1 MIRRL
6 GVLIA
11 CMATASVGAASAQD
25 ELPAD
30 GAHLSF
36 FGFEAGAH
44 LTDLDDQVREL
55 GGSGLRCT
63 RSRAD
68 RRLLDCR
75 GTAPDPAA
83 GRQIEI
89 WISAID
95 SLVGVVTI
103 SGDVSAAQL
112 DDWRRLIEQD
122 YGKVGARVQGP
133 QWMMQWVRRRQ
144 MIRLT
149 WRVENNQ
156 KVASVS
162 LVDGPV
168 LDGWGRSSAR

>member
-1 MIRRL
+1 MIRCL
-6 GVLIA
+6 GVLVA
-11 CMATASVGAASAQD
+11 CLVGVSVGTAAAQD
-25 ELPAD
+25 ELPRND
-30 GAHLSF
+30 VHLSF
-36 FGFEAGAH
+36 FGFEAGGH
-44 LTDLDDQVREL
+44 LTDLDRQVREL

-68 RRLLDCR
+68 RRVLDCR
-75 GTAPDPAA
+75 GTAPDPSA
-83 GRQIEI
+83 GRAVEI
-89 WISAID
+89 WVSAID
-95 SLVGVVTI
+95 SLSGVVTI
-103 SGDVSAAQL
+103 SGSVSAAQL

-122 YGKVGARVQGP
+122 YGRVGARVQGP
-133 QWMMQWVRRRQ
+133 QWMMQWIRRQQ

-168 LDGWGRSSAR
+168 LDGWGRGSRQ

>member
-6 GVLIA
+6 AALIA
-11 CMATASVGAASAQD
+11 LGAGVSFGTASAQVGGPP
-25 ELPAD
+25 ESSQ
-30 GAHLSF
+30 LSF

-44 LTDLDDQVREL
+44 LTDLDDHVREL

-68 RRLLDCR
+68 RRVLDCR
-75 GTAPDPAA
+75 GTAPDPSA
-83 GRQIEI
+83 GQPVEI
-89 WISAID
+89 WVSAID
-95 SLVGVVTI
+95 SLSGVLTI
-103 SGDVSAAQL
+103 SGSVSAAQL
-112 DDWRRLIEQD
+112 DDWRRLIED
-122 YGKVGARVQGP
+122 HYGKVGARVQGP
-133 QWMMQWVRRRQ
+133 QWMMQWVRRQQ

-168 LDGWGRSSAR
+168 LDGWER

>member
-6 GVLIA
+6 AALIA
-11 CMATASVGAASAQD
+11 LGAGVSVGTASAQVGGT
-25 ELPAD
+25 PQSSQ
-30 GAHLSF
+30 LSF

-44 LTDLDDQVREL
+44 LTDLDDHVREL

-68 RRLLDCR
+68 RRVLDCR
-75 GTAPDPAA
+75 GTAPDPSA
-83 GRQIEI
+83 GQPVEI
-89 WISAID
+89 WVSAID
-95 SLVGVVTI
+95 SLSGVLTI
-103 SGDVSAAQL
+103 SGSVSAAQL
-112 DDWRRLIEQD
+112 DDWRRLIED
-122 YGKVGARVQGP
+122 HYGKVGARVQGP
-133 QWMMQWVRRRQ
+133 QWMMQWVRQQQ

-168 LDGWGRSSAR
+168 LDGWER

>member
-6 GVLIA
+6 AALIA
-11 CMATASVGAASAQD
+11 FGVGATVGTVSAQ
-25 ELPAD
+25 A
-30 GAHLSF
+30 GATPEASHLSF

-68 RRLLDCR
+68 RRVLDCR
-75 GTAPDPAA
+75 GTAPDPSA
-83 GRQIEI
+83 GQPVEI
-89 WISAID
+89 WVSAID
-95 SLVGVVTI
+95 SLSGIVTI
-103 SGDVSAAQL
+103 SGSVSGAQL
-112 DDWRRLIEQD
+112 DHWRRLIED
-122 YGKVGARVQGP
+122 HYGKVGARVQGP
-133 QWMMQWVRRRQ
+133 QWMMQWVRRQQ

-168 LDGWGRSSAR
+168 LDGWER

>member
-1 MIRRL
+1 MIQRL
-6 GVLIA
+6 VALIA
-11 CMATASVGAASAQD
+11 FGAGTTFGTASAQVGLTP
-25 ELPAD
+25 ESS
-30 GAHLSF
+30 HLSF
-36 FGFEAGAH
+36 IGFEAGAH

-68 RRLLDCR
+68 RRVLDCR
-75 GTAPDPAA
+75 GTAPDPAS
-83 GRQIEI
+83 GQSVEI
-89 WISAID
+89 WVSAID
-95 SLVGVVTI
+95 SLSGVVTI
-103 SGDVSAAQL
+103 SGAVSAGQL
-112 DDWRRLIEQD
+112 DDWRRLIED
-122 YGKVGARVQGP
+122 HYGKVGARVQGP
-133 QWMMQWVRRRQ
+133 QWMMQWVRSQQ

-168 LDGWGRSSAR
+168 LDGWER

>member
-6 GVLIA
+6 AALIA
-11 CMATASVGAASAQD
+11 FGVGAIVGTASAQ
-25 ELPAD
+25 A
-30 GAHLSF
+30 GATPEASHLSF

-68 RRLLDCR
+68 RRVLDCR
-75 GTAPDPAA
+75 GTAPDPSA
-83 GRQIEI
+83 GQPVEI
-89 WISAID
+89 WVSAID
-95 SLVGVVTI
+95 SLGGVVTI
-103 SGDVSAAQL
+103 SGSVSAAQL
-112 DDWRRLIEQD
+112 DHWRRLIED
-122 YGKVGARVQGP
+122 HYGKVGARVQGP
-133 QWMMQWVRRRQ
+133 QWMMQWVRRQQ

-149 WRVENNQ
+149 WRVENNR

-168 LDGWGRSSAR
+168 LDGWER

>member
-6 GVLIA
+6 AGLIA
-11 CMATASVGAASAQD
+11 LATAATFGTASAQAGGT
-25 ELPAD
+25 PQSS
-30 GAHLSF
+30 HLSF
-36 FGFEAGAH
+36 FGLEAGAH

-68 RRLLDCR
+68 RRVLDCR
-75 GTAPDPAA
+75 GTAPDPSA
-83 GRQIEI
+83 GQPVEI
-89 WISAID
+89 WVSAID
-95 SLVGVVTI
+95 SLGGVVTI
-103 SGDVSAAQL
+103 SGSVSAGQL
-112 DDWRRLIEQD
+112 DDWRRLIED
-122 YGKVGARVQGP
+122 HYGKVGARVQGP
-133 QWMMQWVRRRQ
+133 QWMMQWVRRQQ

-168 LDGWGRSSAR
+168 LDGWQR